1 MNNIVI
7 ALAGLGLFL
16 TGLSFLGEATKSFTG
31 SSFNKFVSRLTSN
44 SINRAFIGSLVG
56 TLSQSTSAATF
67 FIMGLL
73 QANVLKFKD
82 SLSLLAWSGMGTSI
96 LVFLASIDIQ
106 FVGYLLL
113 SIIGLAY
120 LFNVSKEKIMLL
132 FVPLIFATGLIFLG
146 LGLIKFGTASFG
158 NFFWVNEFFEF
169 ASETIL
175 ISVVLGLFFTLA
187 TQSASS
193 ITMIVIALVYSSVIP
208 IESAAF
214 MVIGS
219 NLGSG
224 IALVLFHTHLEGQQ
238 KRVLFFQ
245 LVNKCSGSF
254 ILFVLLI
261 INAELVLSAPSE
273 NNAKN
278 LAIQLAMVY
287 LLLQLAGAIFCNVF
301 KKSLS
306 SFLTKWLPENE
317 RDLIAKPKYLYPEAI
332 SNSTIAKNL
341 IIQEQSRLLAMM
353 PEYLESLRENN
364 KGSLTQS
371 ERHEGYM
378 TLCKNIKNFSDDVI
392 TLNPQNEMADLLKIQ
407 SKNESIESLLITL
420 QNFVSTANELD
431 VKKLTLTNSIVES
444 LHMILTLLQE
454 SQSSPE
460 DNEILENLTSD
471 KGSLMDK
478 IRDQL
483 MENKK
488 LSNQEQK
495 ALFLLTRIFERL
507 IWQIRKHSLIK

>member
-73 QANVLKFKD
+73 QANVVKFKD

-96 LVFLASIDIQ
+96 IVFLASIDIQ

-146 LGLIKFGTASFG
+146 LGLMKFGTASFG
-158 NFFWVNEFFEF
+158 KFFWVNEFFEF

-175 ISVVLGLFFTLA
+175 ISVVLGLFFSLA

-245 LVNKCSGSF
+245 LINKCSGSF
-254 ILFVLLI
+254 ILFMLLI
-261 INAELVLSAPSE
+261 INAELVLSEPSE

-287 LLLQLAGAIFCNVF
+287 LLLQLAGAIFCDVF

-317 RDLIAKPKYLYPEAI
+317 RDLISKPKYLYPEAI

-353 PEYLESLRENN
+353 PDYLESLRENN

-431 VKKLTLTNSIVES
+431 VKKLTLSNSIVES

>member
-245 LVNKCSGSF
+245 LINKCSGSF

-431 VKKLTLTNSIVES
+431 VKKLTLSNSIVES

>member
-245 LVNKCSGSF
+245 LINKCSGSF

-287 LLLQLAGAIFCNVF
+287 LLLQLAGAIFCDVF

-431 VKKLTLTNSIVES
+431 VKKLTLSNSIVES

>member
-245 LVNKCSGSF
+245 LINKCSGSF
-254 ILFVLLI
+254 ILFMLLI

-287 LLLQLAGAIFCNVF
+287 LLLQLAGAIFCDVF

-431 VKKLTLTNSIVES
+431 VKKLTLSNSIVES

>member
-245 LVNKCSGSF
+245 LINKCSGSF

>member
-245 LVNKCSGSF
+245 LINKCSGSF
-254 ILFVLLI
+254 ILFMLLI

-431 VKKLTLTNSIVES
+431 VKKLTLSNSIVES

>member
-245 LVNKCSGSF
+245 LINKCSGSF
-254 ILFVLLI
+254 ILFMLLI

>member
-1 MNNIVI
+1 M
-7 ALAGLGLFL
+7 
-16 TGLSFLGEATKSFTG
+16 
-31 SSFNKFVSRLTSN
+31 
-44 SINRAFIGSLVG
+44 
-56 TLSQSTSAATF
+56 
-67 FIMGLL
+67 
-73 QANVLKFKD
+73 
-82 SLSLLAWSGMGTSI
+82 
-96 LVFLASIDIQ
+96 
-106 FVGYLLL
+106 
-113 SIIGLAY
+113 
-120 LFNVSKEKIMLL
+120 
-132 FVPLIFATGLIFLG
+132 
-146 LGLIKFGTASFG
+146 
-158 NFFWVNEFFEF
+158 
-169 ASETIL
+169 
-175 ISVVLGLFFTLA
+175 
-187 TQSASS
+187 
-193 ITMIVIALVYSSVIP
+193 
-208 IESAAF
+208 
-214 MVIGS
+214 
-219 NLGSG
+219 
-224 IALVLFHTHLEGQQ
+224 
-238 KRVLFFQ
+238 
-245 LVNKCSGSF
+245 
-254 ILFVLLI
+254 LLI

-273 NNAKN
+273 NNANN
-278 LAIQLAMVY
+278 LAIQLATVY
-287 LLLQLAGAIFCNVF
+287 LLLQLAGAIFCDVF

-353 PEYLESLRENN
+353 PDYLDSLRENN

-407 SKNESIESLLITL
+407 SKNESIESLLTTL

-431 VKKLTLTNSIVES
+431 TKELRLSNSIVES

-460 DNEILENLTSD
+460 ENEMLENLTAD

-483 MENKK
+483 LENKN

-507 IWQIRKHSLIK
+507 IWQIRKHSLMK

>member
-245 LVNKCSGSF
+245 LINKCSGSF

-507 IWQIRKHSLIK
+507 IWQIRKHSLMK

>member
-16 TGLSFLGEATKSFTG
+16 TGLSFLRQATKAFT
-31 SSFNKFVSRLTSN
+31 SRSFNKFISHLTSN
-44 SINRAFIGSLVG
+44 SIKRAFTGSLVG
-56 TLSQSTSAATF
+56 ALSQSTSAATF

-73 QANVLKFKD
+73 QSNLLKFKD
-82 SLSLLAWSGMGTSI
+82 SLSLLAWSGVGTSI

-120 LFNVSKEKIMLL
+120 LFNVSKEKVMFLL
-132 FVPLIFATGLIFLG
+132 VPLIFAIGLIFLG
-146 LGLIKFGTASFG
+146 LGLIKIGTASFG
-158 NFFWVNEFFEF
+158 DFFWVNEFFEF
-169 ASETIL
+169 ASETII
-175 ISVVLGLFFTLA
+175 ISLVLGLFFTLA

-193 ITMIVIALVYSSVIP
+193 ITIIVIALVYSSVIP
-208 IESAAF
+208 VESGAF
-214 MVIGS
+214 IVIGS

-245 LVNKCSGSF
+245 LINKFAGSF
-254 ILFVLLI
+254 ILLILLI
-261 INAELVLSAPSE
+261 VNAELFLSTPSE
-273 NNAKN
+273 NNSNN
-278 LAIQLAMVY
+278 LAIQLALVY
-287 LLLQLAGAIFCNVF
+287 LFMQLAGAIFCDVF
-301 KKSLS
+301 KNLLS

-332 SNSTIAKNL
+332 SNSTIAINL
-341 IIQEQSRLLAMM
+341 ITQEQSRLLAMM
-353 PEYLESLRENN
+353 PDYLNILRENN
-364 KGSLTQS
+364 KESYTQS

-378 TLCKNIKNFSDDVI
+378 TLCKNIKNFSDEVI

-420 QNFVSTANELD
+420 QNFVSTVNELNI
-431 VKKLTLTNSIVES
+431 KQLTLSNSIVES

-454 SQSSPE
+454 SQSSSE
-460 DNEILENLTSD
+460 DNEMLENLTSD

-483 MENKK
+483 LENKK
-488 LSNQEQK
+488 LSSQEQK
-495 ALFLLTRIFERL
+495 SLFLLTRIFERL
-507 IWQIRKHSLIK
+507 IWQIRKHSLMK

>member
-245 LVNKCSGSF
+245 LINKCSGSF

-287 LLLQLAGAIFCNVF
+287 LLLQLAGAIFCDVF

>member
-193 ITMIVIALVYSSVIP
+193 ITMIVIALVYASVIP

-245 LVNKCSGSF
+245 LINKCSGSF
-254 ILFVLLI
+254 ILFMLLI
-261 INAELVLSAPSE
+261 FNAELVLSAPSE
-273 NNAKN
+273 INANN

-287 LLLQLAGAIFCNVF
+287 LLLQLAGAIFCDVF

-306 SFLTKWLPENE
+306 SFLIKWLPENE

-353 PEYLESLRENN
+353 PDYLDSLRENN

-407 SKNESIESLLITL
+407 SKNESIESLLTTL

-431 VKKLTLTNSIVES
+431 TKELRLSNSIVES

-460 DNEILENLTSD
+460 ENEMLENLTAD

-483 MENKK
+483 LENKN

-507 IWQIRKHSLIK
+507 IWQIRKHSLMK

>member
-245 LVNKCSGSF
+245 LINKCSGSF

-460 DNEILENLTSD
+460 DNEILENLTLD

>member
-16 TGLSFLGEATKSFTG
+16 TGLSFLVEATKSFTG

-73 QANVLKFKD
+73 QANVVKFKD

-132 FVPLIFATGLIFLG
+132 FVPLIFAIGLIFLG
-146 LGLIKFGTASFG
+146 LGLIKFGTVSFG
-158 NFFWVNEFFEF
+158 NFFWVTEFFEF

-175 ISVVLGLFFTLA
+175 ISVVLGLFFSLA
-187 TQSASS
+187 TQSSSS

-245 LVNKCSGSF
+245 LINKCSGSF
-254 ILFVLLI
+254 ILFMLLI

-287 LLLQLAGAIFCNVF
+287 LLLQLAGAIFCDVF

-353 PEYLESLRENN
+353 PDYLESLRENN

-431 VKKLTLTNSIVES
+431 VKKLTLSYSIVES

>member
-1 MNNIVI
+1 
-7 ALAGLGLFL
+7 
-16 TGLSFLGEATKSFTG
+16 
-31 SSFNKFVSRLTSN
+31 
-44 SINRAFIGSLVG
+44 
-56 TLSQSTSAATF
+56 
-67 FIMGLL
+67 
-73 QANVLKFKD
+73 
-82 SLSLLAWSGMGTSI
+82 
-96 LVFLASIDIQ
+96 
-106 FVGYLLL
+106 
-113 SIIGLAY
+113 
-120 LFNVSKEKIMLL
+120 
-132 FVPLIFATGLIFLG
+132 
-146 LGLIKFGTASFG
+146 
-158 NFFWVNEFFEF
+158 
-169 ASETIL
+169 
-175 ISVVLGLFFTLA
+175 
-187 TQSASS
+187 
-193 ITMIVIALVYSSVIP
+193 
-208 IESAAF
+208 
-214 MVIGS
+214 
-219 NLGSG
+219 
-224 IALVLFHTHLEGQQ
+224 
-238 KRVLFFQ
+238 
-245 LVNKCSGSF
+245 
-254 ILFVLLI
+254 
-261 INAELVLSAPSE
+261 
-273 NNAKN
+273 
-278 LAIQLAMVY
+278 
-287 LLLQLAGAIFCNVF
+287 
-301 KKSLS
+301 
-306 SFLTKWLPENE
+306 
-317 RDLIAKPKYLYPEAI
+317 
-332 SNSTIAKNL
+332 
-341 IIQEQSRLLAMM
+341 MM

-431 VKKLTLTNSIVES
+431 VKKLTLSNSIVES

>member
-238 KRVLFFQ
+238 KRVLVFQ
-245 LVNKCSGSF
+245 LINKCSGSF

-431 VKKLTLTNSIVES
+431 VKKLTLSNSIVES

>member
-16 TGLSFLGEATKSFTG
+16 SGLSFLGHATKSFTS

-44 SINRAFIGSLVG
+44 SIKRAFIGSLVG

-82 SLSLLAWSGMGTSI
+82 SLSLLAWSGVGTSI

-132 FVPLIFATGLIFLG
+132 LVPLIFAIGLIFLG

-158 NFFWVNEFFEF
+158 DFFWVNEFFEF
-169 ASETIL
+169 ASETIV

-245 LVNKCSGSF
+245 LINKCSGSF

-431 VKKLTLTNSIVES
+431 VKKLTLSNSIVES